1 MSAATPFP
9 EKPVDRILGL
19 LDGVKSKGINKG
31 WMALCPAHADRDPSL
46 SVDENK
52 AGDVL
57 LHCFAGC
64 TTDAILSALSREPA
78 DLFADQI
85 KPREQIRFTSSGSRI
100 VDTTDF
106 HDSDGTVM
114 FQEVRYEPKAFRQ
127 RRPDDRGGWTYNLDG
142 IEPVLYGVPTL
153 QANPGRAVV
162 LLEGPKDAK
171 RAEALGLLATTNP
184 MGAGNWRPSYTEEL
198 RGRAVTIVVDND
210 KAGWDHG
217 NKVAGDL
224 TSAGC
229 TVRIGAMPGVG
240 EKGDFSD
247 WVDDDPEHR
256 TKAQAVD
263 AFKQFPIWTG
273 DTSADPAPSPD
284 TVTLKV
290 PPFPVEIFPEASRA
304 YTVSQAK
311 CIGVPV
317 EMVAMPLM
325 AFFGSIIGNRL
336 YIKLK
341 SGFHQYASL
350 FLAIIAPPGAAKSPA
365 LAAARWPL
373 DKLQT
378 EAHTH
383 YKRLLVQFE
392 AETERWQAKPKDGR
406 GDKPVRPKLRHFYT
420 TDITIEAL
428 VSVLETAPGV
438 AIIRDELLGWIT
450 SMDQYRGGK
459 GSDRQQY
466 LSLWAVTP
474 IKADR
479 RIGEPI
485 YQTHPVASIVGGI
498 QDDFL
503 RDLHDKNGRRDG
515 LIERLLLIRPDI
527 TSSGWTEDELDPELL
542 DHIVELFREV
552 DRVLS
557 PADTGADAE
566 AGRGLQ
572 LSLDA
577 RRLWIDWYNENDALK
592 GETAGLRH
600 GFYSKLPLQVARFAL
615 ILNAMW
621 NPDDP
626 QRIVSKERMADAIEL
641 GEYVRA
647 HFDRTLPL
655 IGDVSPGHAGGAE
668 GRVLRVLRIEGER
681 TTDGWVSR
689 RTILQKLGNVK
700 ADDLTAALD
709 HLAEVGTV
717 ESRQEITLTKPREE
731 WRLMGTTPETDTDT
745 GESPNSSHCSTEED
759 EEVVF

>member
-19 LDGVKSKGINKG
+19 LDGVKPKAGHKG
-31 WMALCPAHADRDPSL
+31 WMARCPAHDDRDPSL
-46 SVDENK
+46 SVDENQ

-57 LHCFAGC
+57 LHCLAGC
-64 TTDAILSALSREPA
+64 AMDRILAELDLKPA
-78 DLFADQI
+78 DLFMDQI
-85 KPREQIRFTSSGSRI
+85 KPRERIKFTAAGSKI
-100 VDTTDF
+100 VAVYDF
-106 HDSDGTVM
+106 RDAAGELV
-114 FQEVRYEPKAFRQ
+114 FQEVRYEPKKFRQ
-127 RRPDDRGGWTYNLDG
+127 RRPDGQGGFIWNLDG
-142 IEPVLYGVPTL
+142 VVPVLYNLPAL
-153 QANPGRAVV
+153 IENPNRKV
-162 LLEGPKDAK
+162 LIAEGPKDAG
-171 RAEALGLLATTNP
+171 RAIDEGLLATTNP
-184 MGAGNWRPSYTEEL
+184 AGAGKWRDSYAEQLSGRDVTIIPDNDNP
-198 RGRAVTIVVDND
+198 GRAHAETIARSLVAHSCRVKVVRLPN
-210 KAGWDHG
+210 
-217 NKVAGDL
+217 L
-224 TSAGC
+224 
-229 TVRIGAMPGVG
+229 P
-240 EKGDFSD
+240 EKGDLSD
-247 WVDDDPEHR
+247 WFD
-256 TKAQAVD
+256 
-263 AFKQFPIWTG
+263 
-273 DTSADPAPSPD
+273 ADPAHTKDELIRLIRESPSWSPD
-284 TVTLKV
+284 EAAPSQDSVALKV
-290 PPFPVEIFPEASRA
+290 PPFPIEIFPAASRA

-311 CIGVPV
+311 CIGVPL

-325 AFFGSIIGNRL
+325 AFFGSMIGNRL

-341 SGFHQYASL
+341 AGFHQYASL

-378 EAHTH
+378 EAHTL
-383 YKRLLVQFE
+383 YKGLLAQFE
-392 AETERWQAKPKDGR
+392 AETERWQAKPKDER
-406 GDKPVRPKLRHFYT
+406 GEKPIRPKLRHFYT

-503 RDLHDKNGRRDG
+503 RDLHDKDGRRDG
-515 LIERLLLIRPDI
+515 FIERLLLIRPDI
-527 TSSGWTEDELDPELL
+527 TVSGWTEDELDPELL
-542 DHIVELFREV
+542 DHVVDLFRQV
-552 DRVLS
+552 DRHLS
-557 PADTGADAE
+557 PADIRANAE

-572 LSLDA
+572 LSVEA
-577 RRLWIDWYNENDALK
+577 RHLWVDWYNENDALK

-615 ILNAMW
+615 ILNTMW
-621 NPDDP
+621 NPDHP
-626 QRIVSKERMADAIEL
+626 QRMVSKERMADAIEL
-641 GEYVRA
+641 GEYCRA

-655 IGDVSPGHAGGAE
+655 IGDVSPGHAGGTE
-668 GRVLRVLRIEGER
+668 GRVLRVLRIEGEKAS
-681 TTDGWVSR
+681 DWWVSR

-700 ADDLTAALD
+700 AEDLTRTLEA
-709 HLAEVGTV
+709 LAEADTV
-717 ESRQEITLTKPREE
+717 ESRQESTLTKPREE
-731 WRLMGTTPETDTDT
+731 WRLVGTAQD
-745 GESPNSSHCSTEED
+745 SSKRSTNDDD
-759 EEVVF
+759 EVQF

>member
-9 EKPVDRILGL
+9 EKPVDRMLGL
-19 LDGVKSKGINKG
+19 LDGVKSKGVNKG
-31 WMALCPAHADRDPSL
+31 WKARCPAHDDLDPSL
-46 SVDENK
+46 SITENP

-57 LHCFAGC
+57 LYCFAGC
-64 TTDAILSALSREPA
+64 TVDKILDALNLKPA
-78 DLFADQI
+78 DLFMNQI
-85 KPREQIRFTSSGSRI
+85 KPPEKSKFTSSVR
-100 VDTTDF
+100 VVKRYDYTDA
-106 HDSDGTVM
+106 DGKLV
-114 FQEVRYEPKAFRQ
+114 FQVERMEPKDFRQ
-127 RRPDDRGGWTYNLDG
+127 RRPDGNRGWIYDTKGITPILYRLPELIDG
-142 IEPVLYGVPTL
+142 D
-153 QANPGRAVV
+153 GRWVNYT
-162 LLEGPKDAK
+162 EGEKDAD
-171 RAEALGLLATTNP
+171 RLASLELLATTTA
-184 MGAGNWRPSYTEEL
+184 MGANKQLLDGD
-198 RGRAVTIVVDND
+198 IVVLKSHPVSIWADND
-210 KAGWDHG
+210 TPGLMRAQRAAARLYAAGARV
-217 NKVAGDL
+217 KVIVPLDVPIGGD
-224 TSAGC
+224 
-229 TVRIGAMPGVG
+229 V
-240 EKGDFSD
+240 SD
-247 WVDDDPEHR
+247 WLDQGNTKEDLIRLVKNTPDWAPE
-256 TKAQAVD
+256 TTESQTA
-263 AFKQFPIWTG
+263 
-273 DTSADPAPSPD
+273 SAPES
-284 TVTLKV
+284 VTLKV
-290 PPFPVEIFPEASRA
+290 PPFPIEIFPEASRA
-304 YTVSQAK
+304 YTVSQAQ
-311 CIGVPV
+311 CIGVPM

-325 AFFGSIIGNRL
+325 AFFGSMIGNRL

-373 DKLQT
+373 DKLQSD
-378 EAHTH
+378 AHTL
-383 YKRLLVQFE
+383 YKGLLAQFE
-392 AETERWQAKPKDGR
+392 AETERWQAKPKDER
-406 GDKPVRPKLRHFYT
+406 GEKPIRPKLRHFYT

-479 RIGEPI
+479 RMGEPI

-503 RDLHDKNGRRDG
+503 RDLHDKDGRRDG

-542 DHIVELFREV
+542 DHLVDLFRQV
-552 DRVLS
+552 DRQLS
-557 PADTGADAE
+557 PADTGANAE

-572 LSLDA
+572 LSVEA
-577 RRLWIDWYNENDALK
+577 RHLWVDWYNENDALK

-615 ILNAMW
+615 ILNTMW

-626 QRIVSKERMADAIEL
+626 QRMVSKERMADAIEL
-641 GEYVRA
+641 GEYCRA

-655 IGDVSPGHAGGAE
+655 IGDISPGHAGGTQ
-668 GRVLRVLRIEGER
+668 GRVLRVLRIEGEKAS
-681 TTDGWVSR
+681 DWWVSR

-700 ADDLTAALD
+700 ADDLTRTLEA
-709 HLAEVGTV
+709 LAEAGTV
-717 ESRQEITLTKPREE
+717 ESRQESTPTKPREE
-731 WRLMGTTPETDTDT
+731 WRLAGTAH
-745 GESPNSSHCSTEED
+745 ESSNSSTNDDD
-759 EEVVF
+759 EVQF